1 MASNTETIRRL
12 YDAFA
17 RGDMESV
24 LNVLAADVAWTE
36 AEGFP
41 YAGTYV
47 GPDAV
52 LQNVLMKLGGE
63 WEGFS
68 AIPHEFVTEGETV
81 IALGDYSGTFNATG
95 KAFEAPFVHIW
106 KFEGGKV
113 KTFRQLTDTAVVRRA
128 LE

>member
-95 KAFEAPFVHIW
+95 KAFEAPFVHI
-106 KFEGGKV
+106 
-113 KTFRQLTDTAVVRRA
+113 
-128 LE
+128 